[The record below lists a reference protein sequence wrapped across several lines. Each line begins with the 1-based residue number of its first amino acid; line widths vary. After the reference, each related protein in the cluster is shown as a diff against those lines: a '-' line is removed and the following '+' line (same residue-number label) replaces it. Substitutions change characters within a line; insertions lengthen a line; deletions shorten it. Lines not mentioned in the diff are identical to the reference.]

1 MNEQNLDQILD
12 EIRQQDVSA
21 AELKTAQDRVW
32 AKLATPPA
40 CAEFRADY
48 GKTDLTEARRFLLDD
63 HLTRCVE
70 CRRVLTSPSSAKAN
84 VIAMPVKPARRFTVP
99 KWAIAAGVAAVALVA
114 GRDRLDSLLAP
125 SGPRATVEAIS
136 GAAYGMGGEALAA
149 GVALGEGQVIRT
161 GRGTRSTLKLA
172 DGSTVEVNES
182 SELSVKA
189 AWSGQ
194 SIYLERGD
202 VIVHAAKQRRGGL
215 RVVTRDSVATVR
227 GTIFTVSTG
236 TAGSLVGVMEGSVAV
251 NQPNHADQ
259 LLKPGERSATSVTL
273 ERVSLKEAV
282 SWSPNADQ
290 YYGLLAELAAIEKKL
305 VAPAARTQAR
315 LVAALPL
322 DPIVYGALPNLG
334 PTLTQAVSL
343 IEQRSNQSAVLKDW
357 WQSSQATEMKQMVE
371 RVRTLSP
378 LLGDELVFVLTKS
391 RIPLVLAE
399 VKPGQQEAVKAALDP
414 METMPYAFASG
425 LLVLSDSP
433 ADLATVLPQL
443 GKGSLTPF
451 AAEVARHYLQGV
463 TSLFGVD
470 LAAFPQQAV
479 AGEARYLFFDQR
491 ADDNEISLA
500 FAGPRTGIAS
510 WLATP
515 AAASSAEYVSSDAV
529 FAFSAATRN
538 PRQIFDELTAQ
549 IGRWNPSWIEG
560 LRKAEAETGV
570 QFSTDLAAALGTD
583 FTFAVET
590 PTLPIPG
597 WILAIEAYRPE
608 TYTATMRRL
617 VDTYNRRPGATPL
630 TMQQEKVNGV
640 DWYSL
645 QIAGQSIQLHWTFD
659 RGYLVQ
665 GGDRAVVQRAVA
677 TRSGGFPLVRSAKYR
692 AQQPSAS
699 GLHQS
704 GFLWINVGDAFGNLA
719 GLVENPSYRKLLE
732 NREPSL
738 LTFTGETERI
748 RSASRTRISS
758 LLLDMFLTQGP
769 TKL

>member
-12 EIRQQDVSA
+12 EIRQEDVSA
-21 AELKTAQDRVW
+21 SELKAAQDRVW

-40 CAEFRADY
+40 CAGFRADY
-48 GKTDLTEARRFLLDD
+48 GRTDLTEARRFLLDD

-70 CRRVLTSPSSAKAN
+70 CRRVLTSLAPTK
-84 VIAMPVKPARRFTVP
+84 VITMPVQASRRFTVP
-99 KWAIAAGVAAVALVA
+99 KWAIAAGVAALALVA
-114 GRDRLDSLLAP
+114 GRDRVDSLLGP
-125 SGPRATVEAIS
+125 SGPRATVESTS
-136 GAAYGMGGEALAA
+136 GAAYGMAGEVLAA
-149 GVALGEGQVIRT
+149 GAALGEGQVIRT
-161 GRGTRSTLKLA
+161 GRGTRSTIKLA
-172 DGSTVEVNES
+172 DGSTVEVNEN

-215 RVVTRDSVATVR
+215 RVITRDSVATVR

-236 TAGSLVGVMEGSVAV
+236 TAGSLVGVVEGSVAV
-251 NQPNHADQ
+251 NQPNHTDQ

-273 ERVSLKEAV
+273 ERVSVKEAV
-282 SWSPNADQ
+282 AWSPNADQ
-290 YYGLLAELAAIEKKL
+290 YYDLLAELAAIEKQL
-305 VAPAARTQAR
+305 VTPAARTQAR
-315 LVAALPL
+315 LVSALPL

-334 PTLTQAVSL
+334 PTMMQAVSM
-343 IEQRSNQSAVLKDW
+343 IEQRSNQSAVLRDW
-357 WQSSQATEMKQMVE
+357 WQSEKAKELKEMVE

-378 LLGDELVFVLTKS
+378 LLGDELVFVLTKAK
-391 RIPLVLAE
+391 IPVLLAE
-399 VKPGQQEAVKAALDP
+399 VKPGQQAAVKAALDP
-414 METMPYAFASG
+414 IGTMPYAFAG
-425 LLVLSDSP
+425 ALLVLSDSP
-433 ADLATVLPQL
+433 ANLDTLLPQL

-451 AAEVARHYLQGV
+451 AAEVARHYQRGV
-463 TSLFGVD
+463 TSLLGVD
-470 LAAFPQQAV
+470 LQAFPRQAV

-491 ADDNEISLA
+491 AEDNEISLA

-538 PRQIFDELTAQ
+538 PQQIFDELTTQ
-549 IGRWNPSWIEG
+549 IARWNPGWIEG

-590 PTLPIPG
+590 PSLPIPG

-630 TMQQEKVNGV
+630 TMKQEKVNGI

-645 QIAGQSIQLHWTFD
+645 QMTGQPIQLHWTFD

-665 GGDRAVVQRAVA
+665 GGDRAVVQRSVA

-704 GFLWINVGDAFGNLA
+704 GFVWINVGDAFGNLA
-719 GLVENPSYRKLLE
+719 GLLENSSYRKLLE

-748 RSASRTRISS
+748 RSASRTRLSS
-758 LLLDMFLTQGP
+758 LLFDMLLVQGP

>member
-12 EIRQQDVSA
+12 EIRQEDVPA
-21 AELKTAQDRVW
+21 AELKAAQDRVW

-40 CAEFRADY
+40 CLEFRADY
-48 GKTDLTEARRFLLDD
+48 GRSDLTEARQFLLDD

-70 CRRVLTSPSSAKAN
+70 CRRVLTSPSMAK
-84 VIAMPVKPARRFTVP
+84 VIAMPVHAARRFTVP

-114 GRDRLDSLLAP
+114 GRDRVDSLLAP
-125 SGPRATVEAIS
+125 SGPRATVATIS
-136 GAAYGMGGEALAA
+136 GAAYGMAGEALAA
-149 GVALGEGQVIRT
+149 GAALGEGQVIRT
-161 GRGTRSTLKLA
+161 GRGTRSTLQLA

-215 RVVTRDSVATVR
+215 RVITRDSVATVR

-236 TAGSLVGVMEGSVAV
+236 TAGSLVGVVEGSVAV
-251 NQPNHADQ
+251 NQPNHTDQ
-259 LLKPGERSATSVTL
+259 LLKPGEQSTTSVAL
-273 ERVSLKEAV
+273 ERVSVKEAV
-282 SWSPNADQ
+282 AWSPNADQ
-290 YYGLLAELAAIEKKL
+290 YYGLLADLAAIEKTL
-305 VAPAARTQAR
+305 VTPAARTQAR

-322 DPIVYGALPNLG
+322 EPIVYGALPNLG
-334 PTLTQAVSL
+334 PTVAQAVSL
-343 IEQRSNQSAVLKDW
+343 IEQRSNQSAVLRDW
-357 WQSSQATEMKQMVE
+357 WQSAQAKELKEMVE

-378 LLGDELVFVLTKS
+378 LLGEELVFVLTKS
-391 RIPLVLAE
+391 RIPVVLAE
-399 VKPGQQEAVKAALDP
+399 VRPGQQAAVKAALDP
-414 METMPYAFASG
+414 LGTMPYAFADG
-425 LLVLSDSP
+425 LLVLSDTS

-451 AAEVARHYLQGV
+451 AAEVARHYQRGV
-463 TSLFGVD
+463 TSLLGVD
-470 LAAFPQQAV
+470 LQAFPQQAAV
-479 AGEARYLFFDQR
+479 GEARYLFFDQR
-491 ADDNEISLA
+491 ADDNEISLT

-590 PTLPIPG
+590 PSLPIPG

-617 VDTYNRRPGATPL
+617 VETYNRKAGGVPL
-630 TMQQEKVNGV
+630 MLQEEKVNGS

-645 QIAGQSIQLHWTFD
+645 QKAGQSVQLHWTFD

-665 GGDRAVVQRAVA
+665 GGDRAAVQRAIA

-704 GFLWINVGDAFGNLA
+704 GFVWINVGDAFGNLA
-719 GLVENPSYRKLLE
+719 ALVENPAYRKLLE
-732 NREPSL
+732 TREPTL

-758 LLLDMFLTQGP
+758 LLFDMLLAQGP

>member
-1 MNEQNLDQILD
+1 MNEQNLDQILA
-12 EIRQQDVSA
+12 EIRQEDVSA
-21 AELKTAQDRVW
+21 AELKAAQDRVW

-40 CAEFRADY
+40 CLEFRADY
-48 GKTDLTEARRFLLDD
+48 GRNDLTEARQFLLND

-70 CRRVLTSPSSAKAN
+70 CRRVLTSPSTAK
-84 VIAMPVKPARRFTVP
+84 VIAMPVKAARRFTVP
-99 KWAIAAGVAAVALVA
+99 KWAIAAGVAVAALVA
-114 GRDRLDSLLAP
+114 GRDRVDSLLAP
-125 SGPRATVEAIS
+125 SGPRAMVAAIS
-136 GAAYGMGGEALAA
+136 GAAYGMAGEALAA
-149 GVALGEGQVIRT
+149 GAALGEGQVIRT
-161 GRGTRSTLKLA
+161 GRGTRSTLQLA

-215 RVVTRDSVATVR
+215 RVITRDSVATVR

-236 TAGSLVGVMEGSVAV
+236 TAGSLVGVVEGSVAV
-251 NQPNHADQ
+251 NQPNHTDQ
-259 LLKPGERSATSVTL
+259 LLKPGERSTTSLAL
-273 ERVSLKEAV
+273 ERVSVKEAV
-282 SWSPNADQ
+282 AWSPNADQ
-290 YYGLLAELAAIEKKL
+290 YYGLMAELASIEKNL
-305 VAPAARTQAR
+305 VTPAARTQAR
-315 LVAALPL
+315 LLAALPL
-322 DPIVYGALPNLG
+322 EPIIYGALPNLG
-334 PTLTQAVSL
+334 PTVAQAVSL
-343 IEQRSNQSAVLKDW
+343 IEQRSNQSAVLRDW
-357 WQSSQATEMKQMVE
+357 WQSAQAKELKEIVE

-378 LLGDELVFVLTKS
+378 LLGEELVFVLTKS
-391 RIPLVLAE
+391 RIPVVLAE
-399 VKPGQQEAVKAALDP
+399 VKPGQQAAVKAALDP
-414 METMPYAFASG
+414 MGTMPYAFAAG
-425 LLVLSDSP
+425 LLVLSDTP
-433 ADLATVLPQL
+433 ADLAAVLPQL
-443 GKGSLTPF
+443 GKGSRTPF
-451 AAEVARHYLQGV
+451 AAEVAQHYQRGL
-463 TSLFGVD
+463 TSLLGVD
-470 LAAFPQQAV
+470 LQAFPQQAV
-479 AGEARYLFFDQR
+479 GGEARYLFFDQR
-491 ADDNEISLA
+491 ADENEISVA

-538 PRQIFDELTAQ
+538 PQQIFDELTAQ
-549 IGRWNPSWIEG
+549 IGKWNPGWIEG
-560 LRKAEAETGV
+560 LRKAEAETGL

-583 FTFAVET
+583 FTFAIET
-590 PTLPIPG
+590 PSLPIPG
-597 WILAIEAYRPE
+597 WVLAIEAYRPE

-617 VDTYNRRPGATPL
+617 VDTYNRKPGVTLL
-630 TMQQEKVNGV
+630 TMKEEKLNGA
-640 DWYSL
+640 DWYTL
-645 QIAGQSIQLHWTFD
+645 QMAGQSIEVHWTFD

-704 GFLWINVGDAFGNLA
+704 GFVWINVGDAFGNLA
-719 GLVENPSYRKLLE
+719 ALVENPVYRKLLE

-758 LLLDMFLTQGP
+758 LLFDVLLAQGP

>member
-12 EIRQQDVSA
+12 EIRQEDVSA
-21 AELKTAQDRVW
+21 TELKAAQDRVW
-32 AKLATPPA
+32 AKLSTRSA
-40 CAEFRADY
+40 CADFRADY
-48 GKTDLTEARRFLLDD
+48 GKTDLSEARRFLLDE

-70 CRRVLTSPSSAKAN
+70 CRRVLTSPVTAK
-84 VIAMPVKPARRFTVP
+84 VIAMPVKPARRFAVP
-99 KWAIAAGVAAVALVA
+99 KWAMAAGVAGLALFA
-114 GRDRLDSLLAP
+114 GRDRVDALLAP
-125 SGPRATVEAIS
+125 SGPRATVEVMT
-136 GAAYGMGGEALAA
+136 GAAYGMAGEGLMA
-149 GVALGEGQVIRT
+149 GAALGEGQVIRT
-161 GRGTRSTLKLA
+161 GRGTRSTLRLA
-172 DGSTVEVNES
+172 DGSTVEVNEN

-215 RVVTRDSVATVR
+215 RVITRDSVATVR

-236 TAGSLVGVMEGSVAV
+236 TAGSLVGVVEGSVAV
-251 NQPNHADQ
+251 NQPDHKDQ
-259 LLKPGERSATSVTL
+259 LLRPGEHSATSVTL
-273 ERVSLKEAV
+273 ERVSVKEAV

-290 YYGLLAELAAIEKKL
+290 YYGLLAELAAIEKTL
-305 VAPAARTQAR
+305 VSPAARTEAR
-315 LVAALPL
+315 LVAALPP
-322 DPIVYGALPNLG
+322 DAIVYGALPNLG

-357 WQSSQATEMKQMVE
+357 WLSPQARELKQMVE

-378 LLGDELVFVLTKS
+378 LLGDELVFVLTKAK
-391 RIPLVLAE
+391 IPVLLAE
-399 VKPGQQEAVKAALDP
+399 VKAGQQAAVKAALDP
-414 METMPYAFASG
+414 MGTMPYAFSG
-425 LLVLSDSP
+425 GLVVLSASP

-451 AAEVARHYLQGV
+451 AAEVGRHYQRGV
-463 TSLFGVD
+463 TSLLGVD
-470 LAAFPQQAV
+470 LQAFPQQAV

-491 ADDNEISLA
+491 AEDNEISLA
-500 FAGPRTGIAS
+500 FTGPRTGFAS
-510 WLATP
+510 WLASP

-529 FAFSAATRN
+529 FALSAATRN

-549 IGRWNPSWIEG
+549 LGRWNPSWIEG

-590 PTLPIPG
+590 PSLPIPG

-608 TYTATMRRL
+608 TYTTTMRRL

-630 TMQQEKVNGV
+630 TMKQEKVSGV
-640 DWYSL
+640 DWFSL
-645 QIAGQSIQLHWTFD
+645 QMAGQSIQLHWTFD

-665 GGDRAVVQRAVA
+665 GGDRALVQRAVA

-692 AQQPSAS
+692 AQQPDAS

-704 GFLWINVGDAFGNLA
+704 GFLWINVGDALGNLA
-719 GLVENPSYRKLLE
+719 ALVENPTYRKLLE

-758 LLLDMFLTQGP
+758 LLFDMLLAQGP
-769 TKL
+769 TNL

>member
-12 EIRQQDVSA
+12 EIRQEDVSG
-21 AELKTAQDRVW
+21 AELKAAQDRVW
-32 AKLATPPA
+32 AKLATPSA

-48 GKTDLTEARRFLLDD
+48 GRTDLTEARRFLLDD

-70 CRRVLTSPSSAKAN
+70 CRRVLTSAVPAK
-84 VIAMPVKPARRFTVP
+84 VIAMPVKPTRRFTVP

-114 GRDRLDSLLAP
+114 GRDRVDSLLAP
-125 SGPRATVEAIS
+125 TGPRATVEALS
-136 GAAYGMGGEALAA
+136 GAAYGMAGEALAA
-149 GVALGEGQVIRT
+149 GAALGEGQVIRT
-161 GRGTRSTLKLA
+161 GRGTRTTLKLA

-215 RVVTRDSVATVR
+215 RVITRDSVATVR

-236 TAGSLVGVMEGSVAV
+236 TAGSLVGVVEGSVAV
-251 NQPNHADQ
+251 NQPNHKDQ
-259 LLKPGERSATSVTL
+259 LLKPGEQSATSVTL
-273 ERVSLKEAV
+273 ERVSVKEAV
-282 SWSPNADQ
+282 AWSPNADQ
-290 YYGLLAELAAIEKKL
+290 YFGLLAELAAIEKEL
-305 VAPAARTQAR
+305 VTSAARTQAR

-334 PTLTQAVSL
+334 PTVTQAVSL

-357 WQSSQATEMKQMVE
+357 WQSAQAKELKEMVE

-391 RIPLVLAE
+391 RIPVLLAE
-399 VKPGQQEAVKAALDP
+399 VKPGQQAAVKMALDP
-414 METMPYAFASG
+414 PGSMPYAFVGG

-451 AAEVARHYLQGV
+451 AAEVARHYERGVSSLLGIDLQA
-463 TSLFGVD
+463 L
-470 LAAFPQQAV
+470 PQQPM

-491 ADDNEISLA
+491 AEDNEISLA

-549 IGRWNPSWIEG
+549 LGRWNPAWTEG

-590 PTLPIPG
+590 PSLPIPG
-597 WILAIEAYRPE
+597 WILAIEAYQPE
-608 TYTATMRRL
+608 MYTATMRRL
-617 VDTYNRRPGATPL
+617 VETYNRRPGATQL
-630 TMQQEKVNGV
+630 TMKQEKVNGI

-645 QIAGQSIQLHWTFD
+645 QLAGQSIQLHWTFD

-665 GGDRAVVQRAVA
+665 GGDRAVVQRALA

-704 GFLWINVGDAFGNLA
+704 GFVWINVGDAFGSLA
-719 GLVENPSYRKLLE
+719 GLVENPAYRRLLE

-758 LLLDMFLTQGP
+758 LLFDILLAQGP